1 MAYMLIC
8 IRSQR
13 LINISVDCK
22 VINEI
27 GYLQIIPTTFAIIV
41 FYICKN
47 TRPLDKEGVSSFP
60 SGRELVGGGL
70 EEGSL
75 DRPVERAAAE
85 HPVLEGVECL
95 DDALRLV
102 QVGAHLAGGE
112 GVA

>member
-1 MAYMLIC
+1 MERTYP
-8 IRSQR
+8 RER
-13 LINISVDCK
+13 ED
-22 VINEI
+22 
-27 GYLQIIPTTFAIIV
+27 
-41 FYICKN
+41 
-47 TRPLDKEGVSSFP
+47 VSSFP

-75 DRPVERAAAE
+75 DRPIERAAAE

-95 DDALRLV
+95 EDALRLV

>member
-1 MAYMLIC
+1 MSFSPQTYKFPSKFGLCLIMFNS
-8 IRSQR
+8 RF
-13 LINISVDCK
+13 
-22 VINEI
+22 NEKRTHPL
-27 GYLQIIPTTFAIIV
+27 LQEDA
-41 FYICKN
+41 
-47 TRPLDKEGVSSFP
+47 SSFP

-85 HPVLEGVECL
+85 HPVLEGVERL
-95 DDALRLV
+95 EDALRLV